1 MENEFVGL
9 KVLLIED
16 EKEARTMMRDMLSSM
31 GVTQIF
37 EASDGKEGMQFL
49 DMAFDLVD
57 IVLCDW
63 NMPNM
68 TGLDLLRQFRS
79 VDNQTPFLM
88 ITGRGD
94 MSSVMDAK
102 SCGVSAYI
110 LKPFSLNQLEAK
122 LRILMFNQR
131 KLAEVGS

>member
-1 MENEFVGL
+1 MQTGFEGL
-9 KVLLIED
+9 KVLVIED
-16 EKEARTMMRDMLSSM
+16 EKEARTMMRDMLSTM

-37 EASDGKEGMQFL
+37 EASDGKEGLQFL

-68 TGLDLLRQFRS
+68 TGVSPLKQFRS

-94 MSSVMDAK
+94 MNSVLEAK
-102 SCGVSAYI
+102 TAGVSGYI

-122 LRILMFNQR
+122 LRIISYTS
-131 KLAEVGS
+131 KEAG

>member
-1 MENEFVGL
+1 MQTGFEGL
-9 KVLLIED
+9 KVLVIED
-16 EKEARTMMRDMLSSM
+16 EKEARTMMRDMLSTM

-37 EASDGKEGMQFL
+37 EASDGKEGLQFL

-68 TGLDLLRQFRS
+68 TGVSLLKQFRS

-94 MSSVMDAK
+94 MNSVLEAK
-102 SCGVSAYI
+102 TAGVSGYI

-122 LRILMFNQR
+122 LRIISYTS
-131 KLAEVGS
+131 KEAG

>member
-1 MENEFVGL
+1 MQTGFEGL
-9 KVLLIED
+9 KVLVIED
-16 EKEARTMMRDMLSSM
+16 EKEARTMMRDMLSTM

-68 TGLDLLRQFRS
+68 NGVSLLRQFRS

-94 MSSVMDAK
+94 MNSVLEAK
-102 SCGVSAYI
+102 TAGVSGYI

-122 LRILMFNQR
+122 LRIISYTS
-131 KLAEVGS
+131 KEAG

>member
-1 MENEFVGL
+1 MQTGFEGL
-9 KVLLIED
+9 KVLVIED
-16 EKEARTMMRDMLSSM
+16 EKEARTMMRDMLSTM

-37 EASDGKEGMQFL
+37 EASDGKEGLRFL

-68 TGLDLLRQFRS
+68 TGVSLLKQFRS

-94 MSSVMDAK
+94 MNSVLEAK
-102 SCGVSAYI
+102 TAGVSGYI

-122 LRILMFNQR
+122 LRIISYTS
-131 KLAEVGS
+131 KEAG

>member
-1 MENEFVGL
+1 MQTGFEGL
-9 KVLLIED
+9 KVLVIED
-16 EKEARTMMRDMLSSM
+16 EKEARTMMRDMLSTM

-37 EASDGKEGMQFL
+37 EASDGKEGLQFL

-68 TGLDLLRQFRS
+68 TGVSLLKQFRS

-94 MSSVMDAK
+94 MNSVLEAK
-102 SCGVSAYI
+102 TAGVSGYI

-122 LRILMFNQR
+122 LRIISYTSMD
-131 KLAEVGS
+131 AG